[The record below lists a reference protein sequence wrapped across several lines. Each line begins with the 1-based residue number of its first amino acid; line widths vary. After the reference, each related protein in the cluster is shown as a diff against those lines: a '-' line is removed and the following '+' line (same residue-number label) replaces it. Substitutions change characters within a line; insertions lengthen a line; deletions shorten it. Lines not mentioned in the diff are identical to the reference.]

1 MNMLRIQKAHALHIQ
16 GIQSAFAAVAREG
29 RYFSSSDALAIDH
42 FAPWMERNLHD
53 IFPQIVAV
61 DDDTVVGWSIVCS
74 NDQPFLR
81 HCGTLFIGL
90 LPDWRGHGIGRRM
103 LAASLNGA
111 RRGGLARIE
120 LEVYK
125 DNHNAIALYRRMGF
139 KVEGLKPR
147 AHLIDTDYRD
157 VVCMGQ
163 LLGRSREKPAQ
174 PHLELATLGVPAAA

>member
-1 MNMLRIQKAHALHIQ
+1 MLKIQEAHALHIQ

-29 RYFSSSDALAIDH
+29 RYFSSSEALAIDH
-42 FAPWMERNLHD
+42 FAPWMERNLHGT
-53 IFPQIVAV
+53 FPQIVALDGDAV
-61 DDDTVVGWSIVCS
+61 IGWSIVCS

-90 LPDWRGHGIGRRM
+90 LPDWRGHGIGGQM
-103 LAASLNGA
+103 LAASLDGA
-111 RRGGLARIE
+111 RRGGLTRIE
-120 LEVYK
+120 LEVYE

-147 AHLIDTDYRD
+147 AHLIGTDYRD

-163 LLGRSREKPAQ
+163 LLAPSRAKPTQLHVEPAIVGIS
-174 PHLELATLGVPAAA
+174 ATA